1 MRFTSA
7 ITACLSVSFL
17 VPSVFADEVKKTESA
32 AVQEAKEIGTREV
45 KLKDLTLKLPMTWE
59 EQKSASSMRLGT
71 YSIPAVKGDE
81 EPAELAVFNFGGGGG
96 TVSDN
101 LDRWIKQFSGDGKTV
116 KVTKG
121 KAGENEYF
129 IADIAGT
136 YNKPVGPLVLQK
148 TEPAENYRMLGA
160 IVVLEGKGV
169 YFLKLAG
176 PDATVKAQAKMF
188 RESFMGDVAK
198 ETDYEI

>member
-71 YSIPAVKGDE
+71 Y
-81 EPAELAVFNFGGGGG
+81 
-96 TVSDN
+96 
-101 LDRWIKQFSGDGKTV
+101 
-116 KVTKG
+116 
-121 KAGENEYF
+121 
-129 IADIAGT
+129 
-136 YNKPVGPLVLQK
+136 
-148 TEPAENYRMLGA
+148 
-160 IVVLEGKGV
+160 
-169 YFLKLAG
+169 
-176 PDATVKAQAKMF
+176 
-188 RESFMGDVAK
+188 
-198 ETDYEI
+198 